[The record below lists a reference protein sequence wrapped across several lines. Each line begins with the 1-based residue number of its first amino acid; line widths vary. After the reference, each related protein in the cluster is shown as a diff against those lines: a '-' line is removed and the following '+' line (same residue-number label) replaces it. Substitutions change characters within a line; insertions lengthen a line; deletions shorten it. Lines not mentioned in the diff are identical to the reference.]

1 MRRLLLA
8 LAMLLLAGPAL
19 ADDMPLDRLVAEY
32 EAYALADDPI
42 TAGGEGDRAALSRL
56 PDVTPAA
63 DAART
68 KALKAFQA
76 RLAAIDDAGL
86 SQDARLNRAFLAW
99 TLDRQVRSLAFDEAR
114 MPFNSDASIRPS
126 ATWPPPRR
134 CARPPMRGPGST
146 G

>member
-76 RLAAIDDAGL
+76 
-86 SQDARLNRAFLAW
+86 
-99 TLDRQVRSLAFDEAR
+99 
-114 MPFNSDASIRPS
+114 
-126 ATWPPPRR
+126 
-134 CARPPMRGPGST
+134 
-146 G
+146 